1 MQFLA
6 SVREKWK
13 RKKNGK
19 KQKQIEFKI
28 LNTTLILAGGS
39 LLFCLDGQIC
49 CKKTHIGL
57 WLHCL
62 LGKSELLPLTT
73 KTNML

>member
-28 LNTTLILAGGS
+28 LNITLILAGGS

-49 CKKTHIGL
+49 CKKTHIG
-57 WLHCL
+57 
-62 LGKSELLPLTT
+62 S
-73 KTNML
+73 